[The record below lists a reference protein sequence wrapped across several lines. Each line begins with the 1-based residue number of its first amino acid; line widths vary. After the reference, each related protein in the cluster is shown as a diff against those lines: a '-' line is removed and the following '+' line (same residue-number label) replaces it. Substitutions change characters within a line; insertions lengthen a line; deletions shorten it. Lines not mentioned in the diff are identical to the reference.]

1 MSKRLHIR
9 IGRGSKNHVVIDH
22 EGVAE
27 EHLELFADADGN
39 VFISDLGSAEGTYV
53 NGQALKGY
61 VLLAEGDRVTLGKDC
76 PLNWKKFKSV
86 PAPAQEKEQKRPIV
100 SEQKLVPKPSVHS
113 KPLTPSPGLNRKK
126 PVTAPSNEKTSSKG
140 KESPKKGNSKGLLHA
155 PWHHLFLIYGLI
167 ALFTFLIY
175 ITN

>member
-9 IGRGSKNHVVIDH
+9 IGRGAKNHVVIDH

-39 VFISDLGSAEGTYV
+39 VFISDLGSSNGTFV
-53 NGQALKGY
+53 NGVALRGY
-61 VLLAEGDRVTLGKDC
+61 VLLAQGDKVTLGKEYAF
-76 PLNWKKFKSV
+76 NWKKFQS
-86 PAPAQEKEQKRPIV
+86 APEQ
-100 SEQKLVPKPSVHS
+100 VPKKETPIAKPKVPRPSVHS
-113 KPLTPSPGLNRKK
+113 KPLTPSPGLSRKK
-126 PVTAPSNEKTSSKG
+126 PTVTEGTQGKSKPTGKKPEKNGSSK
-140 KESPKKGNSKGLLHA
+140 NVLHA
-155 PWHHLFLIYGLI
+155 SWVHLFLIYGLI